1 MSHSFVE
8 QLESRTFLSITP
20 ATPATPTGGVFN
32 DPIIQADRQAV
43 QDAAH
48 QLRTD
53 VRSGRS
59 TIRADQQAVRTEFK
73 NLIDDK
79 GADAV
84 KTALQPLLDQLRTD
98 EKAKNKALRTAVKDL
113 SAAKRTW
120 TKTLLADLRAWRH
133 ARVSGD
139 DQSAIDAAKKKL
151 DDDKAAAKS
160 ALDPIRDNLLAVKDK
175 WRPIITADH
184 DAIQNK
190 LEDLDPALK
199 PLYAKLDADA
209 SSLETKVSGDQ
220 KSLADATDKLKTDL
234 QNLKNP
240 TANA

>member
-8 QLESRTFLSITP
+8 QLESRTFLSV
-20 ATPATPTGGVFN
+20 TPTAGVFD
-32 DPIIQADRQAV
+32 DPTIQADRQAV
-43 QDAAH
+43 EDAFH

-53 VRSGRS
+53 QRSGRS
-59 TIRADQQAVRTEFK
+59 TIRTDQQAVRAEYK
-73 NLIDDK
+73 KLIDDK

-84 KTALQPLLDQLRTD
+84 KTALQPLLDQLRAD
-98 EKAKNKALRTAVKDL
+98 EKAKNKDLRAALSDLRTAKHDW
-113 SAAKRTW
+113 A
-120 TKTLLADLRAWRH
+120 KTLLADLRAWRQ
-133 ARVSGD
+133 ARVDGG

-151 DDDKAAAKS
+151 ADDKAAARK
-160 ALDPIRDNLLAVKDK
+160 ALDPIREKILAVKDK

-209 SSLETKVSGDQ
+209 SALEKKLSDDQ

-240 TANA
+240 TATA